1 MPVKDK
7 KKRNDYLRDWK
18 ANNREKDIFQ
28 LAKHR
33 AKAKGIEFNI
43 ELSDIVIPEICP
55 VLGIPLKTTIDG
67 NRDLS
72 PSLDRIDNT
81 KGYIKGNIQI
91 MSFKANN
98 MKCTANK
105 DELIKFA
112 EWVKE
117 NYGE

>member
-1 MPVKDK
+1 MPVQKE
-7 KKRNDYLRDWK
+7 KRKEYFREWK
-18 ANNREKDIFQ
+18 SLNREKDIFS

-33 AKAKGIEFNI
+33 AKAKNIEFNI
-43 ELSDIVIPEICP
+43 EISDIVIPELCP
-55 VLGIPLKTTIDG
+55 VLGLPLKTTIDG

-91 MSFKANN
+91 ISFKANN

-105 DELIKFA
+105 DELIKFEIGRA
-112 EWVKE
+112 HV
-117 NYGE
+117 